1 MLFLALMYFGWK
13 AARKKT
19 ENMIKEERSKKAPA
33 PKKTAK
39 KPPKKA
45 KRIGIYVKVG
55 VDRLISTRGSK
66 KYFTLR

>member
-1 MLFLALMYFGWK
+1 MELFEFYLWAMLFLALMYFVWK

-39 KPPKKA
+39 KTAKK
-45 KRIGIYVKVG
+45 
-55 VDRLISTRGSK
+55 SK
-66 KYFTLR
+66 KKTTKTKR